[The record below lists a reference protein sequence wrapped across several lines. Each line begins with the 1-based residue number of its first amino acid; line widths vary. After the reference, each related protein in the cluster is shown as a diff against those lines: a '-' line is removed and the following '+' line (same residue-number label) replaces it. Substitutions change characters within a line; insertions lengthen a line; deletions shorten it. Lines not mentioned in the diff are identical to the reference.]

1 MNSKFLSTS
10 LAVLVLVATAS
21 LAQTSPNQGSANP
34 APAQEQQDTP
44 RPETPAKPNA
54 AEQTPSPQQ
63 TPKKVNR
70 ADAYFHYTLA
80 HMYEEMVA
88 TYGRAEYANKAIDE
102 YRAAIQADP
111 SSDYL
116 NAGLAD
122 LYWRTGRIRDAVV

>member
-54 AEQTPSPQQ
+54 AEQTP
-63 TPKKVNR
+63 KKVNR

-102 YRAAIQADP
+102 YRAAIQAD
-111 SSDYL
+111 
-116 NAGLAD
+116 
-122 LYWRTGRIRDAVV
+122 